1 MYKIIEQPKVVK
13 IKATTPIEEEQVDSV
28 GLDDLYDE
36 SEDSEGL
43 QWSSMV
49 DDIYEPYMQDEYESL
64 LY

>member
-13 IKATTPIEEEQVDSV
+13 IKTTTPIEEEQVDSV
-28 GLDDLYDE
+28 GLDDLYNE
-36 SEDSEGL
+36 SEDLEGL

-49 DDIYEPYMQDEYESL
+49 DDIYEPYNEDEYKSL

>member
-13 IKATTPIEEEQVDSV
+13 IKTTTSIEEEQVDLVS
-28 GLDDLYDE
+28 LDELYDE
-36 SEDSEGL
+36 SEDPEGL

>member
-1 MYKIIEQPKVVK
+1 MYKIVEQPKVVK
-13 IKATTPIEEEQVDSV
+13 IKTTTSIEEEQVDLV
-28 GLDDLYDE
+28 RLDDLYDE
-36 SEDSEGL
+36 LKDSEGL

>member
-13 IKATTPIEEEQVDSV
+13 IKTTTSIEEEQVDLVS
-28 GLDDLYDE
+28 LDDLYDE
-36 SEDSEGL
+36 SEDPEGL
-43 QWSSMV
+43 QWSSMF

>member
-13 IKATTPIEEEQVDSV
+13 IKTTTSIEEEQVDLVS
-28 GLDDLYDE
+28 LDDLYDE
-36 SEDSEGL
+36 SEDPEGL